1 MKETHAVCLMNDNTV
16 AFKVKTDSCLRGR
29 LGSRRGRVDTHDIAR
44 GHRGIKTLSR
54 VF

>member
-1 MKETHAVCLMNDNTV
+1 MKETHAVCLMNDNMV